1 MELTRSAALWL
12 ILVPLEVACVRTH
25 VGDTAATVTGG
36 RIPGATLSV
45 GGQDYVLAVCRSGD
59 REYFLGVDLA
69 DREGQAA
76 VRVLI
81 DPMDGPRLR
90 VALES
95 TGGRKSMVLG
105 PSSCRRLEAR
115 IEPTGWR
122 VNRVRDF
129 DGSLEAD
136 CAGEG
141 LEVVAHVRFAHC
153 H

>member
-1 MELTRSAALWL
+1 MRLTRSAALCL
-12 ILVPLEVACVRTH
+12 ILVPLEGGCVGTR
-25 VGDTAATVTGG
+25 VGDTATTVTGG
-36 RIPGATLSV
+36 RTPGATLSL

-76 VRVLI
+76 ARVFI

-90 VALES
+90 VVLDGKGS
-95 TGGRKSMVLG
+95 PKSMSLG

-129 DGSLEAD
+129 SGYLEAD
-136 CAGEG
+136 CTGEG

>member
-1 MELTRSAALWL
+1 MAVTRNAAVWL
-12 ILVPLEVACVRTH
+12 ILVPLEGGCVRTH
-25 VGDTAATVTGG
+25 VGDTASTVTGG
-36 RIPGATLSV
+36 RTPGATLSV

-69 DREGQAA
+69 DRGEKAA

-90 VALES
+90 VVLEG
-95 TGGRKSMVLG
+95 TGGRKSMALG

-136 CAGEG
+136 CTGEG